1 VLLEFSSPAKGQ
13 RILDVGSGTGRA
25 ALQLAQAGA
34 DVTGIDASDEMLAVA
49 RQRAVELG
57 VTVHFQTGDAHAL
70 GFPDRSFDT
79 VVSLRVLMHTPGW
92 QRCLTELCRVAR
104 ARVVIDYPSSRSAA
118 SIQSLARRI
127 LHACG
132 VATEPYRVFPD
143 ATIRGVLGTSGFR
156 IRAVHRQWVLPIAL
170 HKALNSRRLTLGV
183 EGLLERLGL
192 LKLFGSPV
200 TLVAE
205 RCDIS

>member
-1 VLLEFSSPAKGQ
+1 VLLEFSAPAKGQ

-34 DVTGIDASDEMLAVA
+34 DLTGIDASDEMLAVA
-49 RQRAVELG
+49 RQRAAECG

-70 GFPDRSFDT
+70 DFPDRFFDT
-79 VVSLRVLMHTPGW
+79 AVSLRVLMHTPGW

-104 ARVVIDYPSSRSAA
+104 GRVVIDYPSSRSAA
-118 SIQSLARRI
+118 AIQSLARRI

-143 ATIRGVLGTSGFR
+143 AAIRGVLETSGFR
-156 IRAVHRQWVLPIAL
+156 VRAVHRQWVLPIAF
-170 HKALNSRRLTLGV
+170 HKAFNSRRLTLAV